1 MNNPKKSIAVR
12 ENDKSQRCLPAHE
25 VWGIVLC
32 GRRNSEKD
40 FLVGSELIC
49 AVYAI
54 QFPDEVFIVLIGLGT
69 LINVLSIIAGSAF
82 GVLAGSRLSIKTREL
97 ITDIL
102 GLITILAAA
111 GAVIPMFSAQ
121 YSQSL
126 PKGWTLLSI
135 LGSLLIGGIIGSALK
150 LEIRLESL
158 GENLRKKFG
167 AKQEGTFV
175 EGFVSSSLLFVIGP
189 LAILGSI
196 SDGMGTG
203 IDQLSLKAILD
214 FFAAIAFAASLG
226 WGVAV
231 SAIPVGIYQG
241 IWTLIGLLLG
251 SVLAQ
256 YQIDAMT
263 IVGGLMLLSI
273 GLRLLRIKE
282 VAVGNL
288 LPALAVAPIFVYL
301 LNSFVA

>member
-54 QFPDEVFIVLIGLGT
+54 QFADEVFIVLIGLGT

>member
-1 MNNPKKSIAVR
+1 LGNEA
-12 ENDKSQRCLPAHE
+12 
-25 VWGIVLC
+25 
-32 GRRNSEKD
+32 
-40 FLVGSELIC
+40 
-49 AVYAI
+49 
-54 QFPDEVFIVLIGLGT
+54 FIVLIGLGT
-69 LINVLSIIAGSAF
+69 LINVLTIIGGSAI
-82 GVLAGSRLSIKTREL
+82 GVLAGSRLNIKTREL
-97 ITDIL
+97 ITDVL

-111 GAVIPMFSAQ
+111 SAVIPMFTSS

-135 LGSLLIGGIIGSALK
+135 LASLLIGGLIGAALK
-150 LEIRLESL
+150 LEIRLEKI

-167 AKQEGTFV
+167 AKREGTFV

-203 IDQLSLKAILD
+203 IDQLSLKSILD

-226 WGVAV
+226 WGVAA

-241 IWTLIGLLLG
+241 IWTVVGFALG
-251 SVLAQ
+251 SILAQ

-263 IVGGLMLLSI
+263 IVGGLLLLSI
-273 GLRLLRIKE
+273 GMRLLRIKE

-288 LPALAVAPIFVYL
+288 LPALAVAPVFVYVL
-301 LNSFVA
+301 HTFVS